1 MKTNWLALRDLALS
15 RCSGYCEL
23 CGLPV
28 SDTFALH
35 HRLLRSRGGKDEIQ
49 NLVVLHHSCHNTGT
63 NSVHLNVKRATET
76 GHIVP
81 TRQNPLLYPLTLAD
95 GSTVRLTA
103 DGTYDYLERKAQDGW

>member
-1 MKTNWLALRDLALS
+1 MKTNWIALRDLALA

-49 NLVVLHHSCHNTGT
+49 NLIVLHHACHNTGT
-63 NSVHLNVKRATET
+63 NSVHSKVKDATVS

-81 TRQNPLLYPLTLAD
+81 TRQDPATYPLTLA
-95 GSTVRLTA
+95 GGITVILTPEGKYEYVREA
-103 DGTYDYLERKAQDGW
+103 NNGT

>member
-1 MKTNWLALRDLALS
+1 MKTNWIVLRELALA

-23 CGLPV
+23 CGNAV
-28 SDTFALH
+28 TDTFALH

-49 NLVVLHHSCHNTGT
+49 NLIVLHHHCHNTGT

-81 TRQNPLLYPLTLAD
+81 TRQNPAEYPLTLAD
-95 GSTVRLTA
+95 GSIVTLTPE
-103 DGTYDYLERKAQDGW
+103 GTYEYVRKANNGW